1 METVTFV
8 ALPAASRSWTSIFF
22 MAEDQLG
29 YCSRSVRTA
38 LTSAAAASIVIEC
51 EDWSLMGRGY
61 LFRLPDSNRYFS
73 AMNEIFQPAL
83 EPAATA
89 GNLTNLV
96 AERAW
101 FEPERIM
108 VSRPLGDG
116 WQPVSARELE
126 AEIRATAKGLIAAGV
141 NIGDR
146 VAIMARTRYEWT
158 ILDFAIWF
166 AGGVTVPI
174 YETSS
179 AEQVDWIMTDSHS
192 VAIIVET
199 PQLRDLVKPVL
210 PSFTA
215 NIWTMTE
222 NVLAQLAYLGRDVS
236 DAEIDRRR
244 GALNPD
250 SLATLIYTSG
260 TTGKP
265 KGVQLTHGNF
275 LAECGNVVQGAADL
289 FMKPGGSTLLFLP
302 VAHVFGRMVQ
312 IGSIRAGLHLAHC
325 GDVLGRLTTDLASFK
340 PTFVLAVPRI
350 FEKVYNGAE
359 AKADAAGKG
368 AIFRKAAAVAIEYS
382 QALDSGKI
390 SPTLRIK
397 HALFDK
403 LVYSKIRHG
412 LGGRVEAAISGGAPL
427 GERLGHFY
435 RGAGI
440 RVLEGYGLTETTA
453 GATLNLTTAHRV
465 GSVGKP
471 IPGTTIKIADDG
483 EVLIKGPIVMRG
495 YWQNDAANK
504 EVFTDDGYFRSGDLG
519 KLDEEGFLYIV
530 GRKKE
535 LIVTSGGKNVAPAVL
550 EDRLRAHPLVSQC
563 IVVGDNQPYI
573 AALVTIDPEAIK
585 SWIAANKKDGAT
597 VADLTKDPD
606 LIAVIQTAVD
616 EANKAVSRAESI
628 RKFTILPVDFT
639 IAGGHLTAKLSVK
652 RHVVQKEFAK
662 EIADLFA

>member
-1 METVTFV
+1 MTEYFV
-8 ALPAASRSWTSIFF
+8 
-22 MAEDQLG
+22 
-29 YCSRSVRTA
+29 
-38 LTSAAAASIVIEC
+38 
-51 EDWSLMGRGY
+51 
-61 LFRLPDSNRYFS
+61 
-73 AMNEIFQPAL
+73 PAL

-101 FEPERIM
+101 FEPERVM

-116 WQPVSARELE
+116 WQPVTAREVE
-126 AEIRATAKGLIAAGV
+126 AEIRATAKGLIASGV
-141 NIGDR
+141 QIGDR

-158 ILDFAIWF
+158 VLDFAIWF

-179 AEQVDWIMTDSHS
+179 AEQVDWILSDSNS

-199 PQLRDLVKPVL
+199 PQLKDAVTPVL
-210 PSFTA
+210 NS
-215 NIWTMTE
+215 NVKNCWVMTE

-236 DAEIDRRR
+236 DQEIDNRRN
-244 GALNPD
+244 ALNPD
-250 SLATLIYTSG
+250 TLATLIYTSG

-275 LAECGNVVQGAADL
+275 LSECGNVVMGAADL
-289 FMKPGGSTLLFLP
+289 FLKPGGSTLLFLP

-325 GDVLGRLTTDLASFK
+325 PDVLGRLTTDLASFK

-350 FEKVYNGAE
+350 FEKVYNSAE

-368 AIFRKAAAVAIEYS
+368 AIFRTAANVAIEYS
-382 QALDSGKI
+382 KAMDAGNIPL
-390 SPTLRIK
+390 TLKLK
-397 HALFDK
+397 HGLFDK

-453 GATLNLTTAHRV
+453 GATLNLTTHHKV
-465 GSVGKP
+465 GSVGRP
-471 IPGTTIKIADDG
+471 IPGTTIKIDDDG

-504 EVFTDDGYFRSGDLG
+504 EVFTNDGYFRSGDLG
-519 KLDEEGFLYIV
+519 RLDEEGYLYIV

-563 IVVGDNQPYI
+563 MVVGDNQPYI
-573 AALVTIDPEAIK
+573 AALITIDQDALK
-585 SWIAANKKDGAT
+585 GWITANKKDGAT
-597 VADLTKDPD
+597 LAELTKDPD

-652 RHVVQKEFAK
+652 RHVVQKEFAA
-662 EIADLFA
+662 EIAELFA

>member
-1 METVTFV
+1 MT
-8 ALPAASRSWTSIFF
+8 
-22 MAEDQLG
+22 
-29 YCSRSVRTA
+29 
-38 LTSAAAASIVIEC
+38 LTSSSQSAPKTEFTTMAIV
-51 EDWSLMGRGY
+51 
-61 LFRLPDSNRYFS
+61 PN
-73 AMNEIFQPAL
+73 
-83 EPAATA
+83 ATS

-116 WQPVSARELE
+116 WQKVTAKEFE
-126 AEIRATAKGLIAAGV
+126 AEVRTTAKGLIASGV
-141 NIGDR
+141 GQGDR

-166 AGGVTVPI
+166 AGGTTVPI

-179 AEQVDWIMTDSHS
+179 AEQVDWIMSDSSS

-199 PQLRDLVKPVL
+199 PAHKELVTPVL
-210 PSFTA
+210 TSKVK
-215 NIWTMTE
+215 NVWTMTE
-222 NVLAQLAYLGRDVS
+222 NVLAQLAWAGKDVPDS
-236 DAEIDRRR
+236 EVDARRNS
-244 GALNPD
+244 LTPD

-275 LAECGNVVQGAADL
+275 LAECGNVVAGASDL
-289 FMKPGGSTLLFLP
+289 FMKPNGSTLLFLP

-312 IGSIRAGLHLAHC
+312 IGAVAAGLHLAHC
-325 GDVLGRLTTDLASFK
+325 SDPLTRLLPDLASFK

-368 AIFRKAAAVAIEYS
+368 AIFRKAADVAIAYS
-382 QALDSGKI
+382 EALDTGKM
-390 SPTLRIK
+390 SAGLKFK

-403 LVYSKIRHG
+403 LVFSKIRHS

-427 GERLGHFY
+427 GVRLGHFF
-435 RGAGI
+435 RGAGV

-453 GATLNLTTAHRV
+453 GATLNLTTAHKV
-465 GSVGKP
+465 GSVGRP
-471 IPGTTIKIADDG
+471 IPGTTIKIAEDG
-483 EVLIKGPIVMRG
+483 EVLIKGGIVMRG
-495 YWQNDAANK
+495 YWQNDEANR
-504 EVFTDDGYFRSGDLG
+504 EVFTEDGYFRSGDLG
-519 KLDEEGFLYIV
+519 KLDEEGYLYIV

-563 IVVGDNQPYI
+563 MVVGDNQPYI
-573 AALVTIDPEAIK
+573 AALVTIDQEALKI
-585 SWIAANKKDGAT
+585 WISANKKDGASLAEL
-597 VADLTKDPD
+597 VNDPD
-606 LIAVIQTAVD
+606 LVSVIQTAVD

-652 RHVVQKEFAK
+652 RHVVAKEFAT
-662 EIADLFA
+662 EIAALFA

>member
-1 METVTFV
+1 MTE
-8 ALPAASRSWTSIFF
+8 
-22 MAEDQLG
+22 
-29 YCSRSVRTA
+29 Y
-38 LTSAAAASIVIEC
+38 
-51 EDWSLMGRGY
+51 
-61 LFRLPDSNRYFS
+61 
-73 AMNEIFQPAL
+73 FQPAL
-83 EPAATA
+83 EPAPTA

-108 VSRPLGDG
+108 ASRPLGDG
-116 WQPVSARELE
+116 WQKVTARELE

-199 PQLRDLVKPVL
+199 PQLRDAVKPVL
-210 PSFTA
+210 PSYTHHC
-215 NIWTMTE
+215 WTMTE

-236 DAEIDRRR
+236 DAEIDNRRN
-244 GALNPD
+244 ALTPD
-250 SLATLIYTSG
+250 TLATLIYTSG

-275 LAECGNVVQGAADL
+275 LAECSNVVMGAADL

-312 IGSIRAGLHLAHC
+312 IGAIRAGLHLAHC

-368 AIFRKAAAVAIEYS
+368 AIFRKAAGVAIEYS
-382 QALDSGKI
+382 QALDSGKM
-390 SPTLRIK
+390 SLPLKIK
-397 HALFDK
+397 HAVFDK
-403 LVYSKIRHG
+403 LVFSKIRHA

-427 GERLGHFY
+427 GDRLGHFY
-435 RGAGI
+435 RGAGV

-453 GATLNLTTAHRV
+453 GATLNLTSAHRV
-465 GSVGKP
+465 GSVGRP
-471 IPGTTIKIADDG
+471 IPSTTIKIAEDG

-504 EVFTDDGYFRSGDLG
+504 EVFTEDGYFRSGDLG

-550 EDRLRAHPLVSQC
+550 EDRLRAHSLVSQC
-563 IVVGDNQPYI
+563 MVVGDNQPYI
-573 AALVTIDPEAIK
+573 AALITLDQEALK

-597 VADLTKDPD
+597 IADLTKDPD

-652 RHVVQKEFAK
+652 RHVVAKEFAK

>member
-1 METVTFV
+1 MTEF
-8 ALPAASRSWTSIFF
+8 
-22 MAEDQLG
+22 
-29 YCSRSVRTA
+29 
-38 LTSAAAASIVIEC
+38 
-51 EDWSLMGRGY
+51 
-61 LFRLPDSNRYFS
+61 
-73 AMNEIFQPAL
+73 FQPAL

-89 GNLTNLV
+89 GNLTNLI

-108 VSRPLGDG
+108 LSRPLGEG
-116 WQPVSARELE
+116 WQPVTARELE
-126 AEIRATAKGLIAAGV
+126 AEVRATAKGLIAAGV
-141 NIGDR
+141 QIGDR

-179 AEQVDWIMTDSHS
+179 AEQVDWIVNDSHC

-199 PQLRDLVKPVL
+199 PQLRDLVTPIL
-210 PSFTA
+210 PNFTK
-215 NIWTMTE
+215 NVWTMTE
-222 NVLAQLAYLGRDVS
+222 NVLAQLAYLGRDIS
-236 DAEIDRRR
+236 DAEIDKRRN
-244 GALNPD
+244 ALTPD
-250 SLATLIYTSG
+250 TLATLIYTSG
-260 TTGKP
+260 TTGRP

-275 LAECGNVVQGAADL
+275 LSECSNVVMGAADL

-325 GDVLGRLTTDLASFK
+325 SDVLGRLTTDLASFK

-359 AKADAAGKG
+359 AKAAAGGKG
-368 AIFRKAAAVAIEYS
+368 AIFAKAANTAIEYS
-382 QALDSGKI
+382 QALDKGSVPLPLK
-390 SPTLRIK
+390 IK

-453 GATLNLTTAHRV
+453 GATLNLTTAHKV

-495 YWQNDAANK
+495 YWQNDAANA
-504 EVFTDDGYFRSGDLG
+504 EVFTEDGFFRSGDLG

-530 GRKKE
+530 EIG
-535 LIVTSGGKNVAPAVL
+535 
-550 EDRLRAHPLVSQC
+550 RAHV
-563 IVVGDNQPYI
+563 
-573 AALVTIDPEAIK
+573 
-585 SWIAANKKDGAT
+585 
-597 VADLTKDPD
+597 
-606 LIAVIQTAVD
+606 
-616 EANKAVSRAESI
+616 
-628 RKFTILPVDFT
+628 
-639 IAGGHLTAKLSVK
+639 
-652 RHVVQKEFAK
+652 
-662 EIADLFA
+662 

>member
-1 METVTFV
+1 M
-8 ALPAASRSWTSIFF
+8 S
-22 MAEDQLG
+22 
-29 YCSRSVRTA
+29 
-38 LTSAAAASIVIEC
+38 
-51 EDWSLMGRGY
+51 
-61 LFRLPDSNRYFS
+61 
-73 AMNEIFQPAL
+73 EIFIPAL

-89 GNLTNLV
+89 GNLTNLI

-116 WQPVSARELE
+116 WQPVSARALE
-126 AEIRATAKGLIAAGV
+126 AEVRATAKGLIASGV
-141 NIGDR
+141 EIGDR

-179 AEQVDWIMTDSHS
+179 AEQVDWILSDSHS

-199 PQLRDLVKPVL
+199 PQLKDLVTTVL
-210 PSFTA
+210 PNYTK
-215 NIWTMTE
+215 NCWTMTE
-222 NVLAQLAYLGRDVS
+222 NVLDQLAYLGRDIS

-244 GALNPD
+244 NALTPD
-250 SLATLIYTSG
+250 TLATLIYTSG

-275 LAECGNVVQGAADL
+275 LSECGNVVLGAADL

-368 AIFRKAAAVAIEYS
+368 AIFRKAASIAIEYS
-382 QALDSGKI
+382 RSQDEGKI
-390 SPTLRIK
+390 PLGLKVK
-397 HALFDK
+397 HAIFDK
-403 LVYSKIRHG
+403 LVFSKIRHA

-427 GERLGHFY
+427 GERLGHFF
-435 RGAGI
+435 RGAGV

-453 GATLNLTTAHRV
+453 GATLNLTTAHKV
-465 GSVGKP
+465 GSVGRP

-495 YWQNDAANK
+495 YWQNDDANK

-519 KLDEEGFLYIV
+519 KLDDQGYLYIV

-550 EDRLRAHPLVSQC
+550 EDRLRAHPLISQC

-585 SWIAANKKDGAT
+585 GWITANKKDGAT
-597 VADLTKDPD
+597 IADLTNDPD
-606 LIAVIQTAVD
+606 LISVIQTAVD

-628 RKFTILPVDFT
+628 RKFKILPVDFT

-652 RHVVQKEFAK
+652 RHVVHKEFAS
-662 EIADLFA
+662 EIAELFA